1 MELDPK
7 LNQKSK
13 TAKPHQANSDSFQ
26 CMTSIDSCPAPS
38 VTLFFRTKSLVMHS
52 VWFFGGVLWVS
63 GWASLQF
70 RLLTWSYLWLESIP
84 QSSGLCIFF
93 PCPSATCRELQSAR
107 GIVGKMPI
115 GSKVGWEA
123 AVPLTCFIQKKVS
136 VKLTDGFMAFWLLFV
151 FLIKKKK
158 KYAGNCRKSIM
169 FFLSSEDEACIY
181 QSTYIIYTTAEIS
194 PWNWPLALPL
204 HIWLYLQFLKWE
216 VGWSHLKYS

>member
-7 LNQKSK
+7 LNQMSK

-52 VWFFGGVLWVS
+52 AWFFGGVLWVS

-158 KYAGNCRKSIM
+158 SMQEIVGNQLC
-169 FFLSSEDEACIY
+169 FF
-181 QSTYIIYTTAEIS
+181 
-194 PWNWPLALPL
+194 
-204 HIWLYLQFLKWE
+204 
-216 VGWSHLKYS
+216 